1 MVKYENVI
9 LTSEE
14 EQMRLAPLSQSQW
27 DDEAV
32 QRALAQVLTADRRNP
47 RDAGSAMTMLV
58 HHPKL
63 ARVFLKFNVE
73 LLYRG
78 TLPDKLRELAI
89 LRTAHRRGCEYEWVH
104 HITIG
109 KEAGLTDADIEDLQH
124 GAAGDVLHQ
133 AVLTA
138 ADELDEDSRLSPATE
153 AILTQHLDEHQ
164 LMELVFTVG
173 CYSMLAMAFN
183 TFGVELDEEPE
194 SGR

>member
-1 MVKYENVI
+1 
-9 LTSEE
+9 
-14 EQMRLAPLSQSQW
+14 MRLTPLSESQW
-27 DDEAV
+27 DEEAV

-63 ARVFLKFNVE
+63 ARAFLKFNVE
-73 LLYRG
+73 LLYRSS
-78 TLPDKLRELAI
+78 LPGNLRELAI

-109 KEAGLTDADIEDLQH
+109 KEAGLTDSDIEDLQH
-124 GAAGDVLHQ
+124 GTGRGELHQ
-133 AVLTA
+133 AVVNA
-138 ADELDEDSRLSPATE
+138 ADELDETSRLSPATE
-153 AILTQHLDEHQ
+153 AVLAKHLDEQQ

-183 TFGVELDEEPE
+183 TFGVELDEKPE
-194 SGR
+194 SER

>member
-1 MVKYENVI
+1 
-9 LTSEE
+9 
-14 EQMRLAPLSQSQW
+14 MRLTPLTASQW

-78 TLPDKLRELAI
+78 TLPGNLRELAI
-89 LRTAHRRGCEYEWVH
+89 LRAAHRRGCEYEWAH
-104 HITIG
+104 HVTMG
-109 KEAGLTDADIEDLQH
+109 KAAGLTDADIEDLQH
-124 GAAGDVLHQ
+124 GASHDELHQ
-133 AVLTA
+133 AVLNA
-138 ADELDEDSRLSPATE
+138 VDELDGASRLSPATE
-153 AILTQHLDEHQ
+153 AVLTKHLDEHQ

-173 CYSMLAMAFN
+173 CYCMLAMAFN

-194 SGR
+194 SER

>member
-1 MVKYENVI
+1 
-9 LTSEE
+9 
-14 EQMRLAPLSQSQW
+14 MRLTPLSESQW

-47 RDAGSAMTMLV
+47 RGAGSAMTMLV

-63 ARVFLKFNVE
+63 ARAFLKFNVE
-73 LLYRG
+73 LLYRSS
-78 TLPDKLRELAI
+78 LPGHLRELAI

-104 HITIG
+104 HIRIG
-109 KEAGLTDADIEDLQH
+109 KEAGLTDSDIEDLQH
-124 GAAGDVLHQ
+124 GAGRDELYQ
-133 AVLTA
+133 AVVNA
-138 ADELDEDSRLSPATE
+138 ADELDEASRLSSGTE
-153 AILTQHLDEHQ
+153 AILTKHLNETQ

-173 CYSMLAMAFN
+173 CYCMLAMAFN

>member
-1 MVKYENVI
+1 
-9 LTSEE
+9 
-14 EQMRLAPLSQSQW
+14 MRLTPLTESQW
-27 DDEAV
+27 DDEQV

-47 RDAGSAMTMLV
+47 DGAGSAMTMLA

-78 TLPDKLRELAI
+78 TLPAKLRELAI
-89 LRTAHRRGCEYEWVH
+89 LRMAHRRGCEYEWVH

-124 GAAGDVLHQ
+124 GAGRGELHQ
-133 AVLTA
+133 AVVTA
-138 ADELDEDSRLSPATE
+138 ADELDENSRLSPATE
-153 AILTQHLDEHQ
+153 ATLTQHLDEHQ
-164 LMELVFTVG
+164 MMELVFTVG
-173 CYSMLAMAFN
+173 CYCMLAMAFN
-183 TFGVELDEEPE
+183 TFGVELDEEPK

>member
-1 MVKYENVI
+1 
-9 LTSEE
+9 
-14 EQMRLAPLSQSQW
+14 MRLTPLSESQW

-47 RDAGSAMTMLV
+47 GGAGSAMTMLV

-73 LLYRG
+73 LLYRSS
-78 TLPDKLRELAI
+78 LPGQLRELAI
-89 LRTAHRRGCEYEWVH
+89 LRTAHRRGCEYEWAH

-109 KEAGLTDADIEDLQH
+109 KEAGLTDDDIEDLQH
-124 GAAGDVLHQ
+124 GAARDELYQ
-133 AVLTA
+133 AVLNA

-153 AILTQHLDEHQ
+153 AVLVKHLDEHQ
-164 LMELVFTVG
+164 LIELVFTVG

-183 TFGVELDEEPE
+183 TFGVELDEKHEA
-194 SGR
+194 GR